1 MEKIEINGLTLT
13 EKSIETLK
21 SLQEPHDS
29 VSEKYI
35 RTLDEAIDDLLSEN
49 VEMTEAAIL
58 GRIRTFRMLR
68 QDLIALSTK

>member
-21 SLQEPHDS
+21 SLRESHDS
-29 VSEKYI
+29 VSEMYI